1 MVKRIE
7 ISPWACFQWALGLL
21 ILPLSWILAFVFAA
35 AVHELGHILML
46 KVLGVRIDGI
56 SGDSR
61 GLRICTEP
69 MPVWK
74 ELLSALAGPGASF
87 ILLWLIRWYPMTALC
102 GLVQGLYNL
111 LPVMPFDGGRALRC
125 LMELFCP
132 GAVVAGM
139 EIAKWLTALLV
150 IGLGIWTMIQ
160 LKSGLLP
167 LLVALFLLSKVLPRK
182 RPCKED
188 RKGVQ

>member
-1 MVKRIE
+1 MVKRVE
-7 ISPWACFQWALGLL
+7 LSPWACFQWALALL

-35 AVHELGHILML
+35 AVHEMGHILML
-46 KVLGVRIDGI
+46 KVLGVRIDGF
-56 SGDSR
+56 SGDSG

-87 ILLWLIRWYPMTALC
+87 LLVWLIHWYPMTALC

-111 LPVMPFDGGRALRC
+111 FPVMPFDGGRALRC
-125 LMELFCP
+125 LLELVCP
-132 GAVVAGM
+132 GAAAAGM
-139 EIAKWLTALLV
+139 RIARWMTASMIVL
-150 IGLGIWTMIQ
+150 LGIWVMIQ
-160 LKSGLLP
+160 LKSGFLP
-167 LLVALFLLSKVLPRK
+167 LLAVLFLLSKVLPRK

-188 RKGVQ
+188 GKRVQ